1 MTISHQNTTYSV
13 NKGQKESLKQMFEKS
28 AGRQFNFLTQ
38 MQLQTVKI
46 VQADALSHSL
56 PALAMVAPLV
66 AGLTA
71 MER

>member
-1 MTISHQNTTYSV
+1 
-13 NKGQKESLKQMFEKS
+13 MFEKS
-28 AGRQFNFLTQ
+28 AGRQFDFLTQ
-38 MQLQTVKI
+38 MQLQAVKS
-46 VQADALSHSL
+46 VQIDTLSHRL

>member
-1 MTISHQNTTYSV
+1 
-13 NKGQKESLKQMFEKS
+13 MFEKS

-46 VQADALSHSL
+46 VQADALSHRL

-71 MER
+71 MERQRKGGRSDGFSRNAF

>member
-1 MTISHQNTTYSV
+1 
-13 NKGQKESLKQMFEKS
+13 MFEKS
-28 AGRQFNFLTQ
+28 ADRQFNFLTKR
-38 MQLQTVKI
+38 QLQAVKI
-46 VQADALSHSL
+46 VQIDTLSHRL

>member
-1 MTISHQNTTYSV
+1 
-13 NKGQKESLKQMFEKS
+13 MFEKS
-28 AGRQFNFLTQ
+28 SGRQFDFLTQ

-46 VQADALSHSL
+46 AHADALSHRLS
-56 PALAMVAPLV
+56 ALAMVAPLV